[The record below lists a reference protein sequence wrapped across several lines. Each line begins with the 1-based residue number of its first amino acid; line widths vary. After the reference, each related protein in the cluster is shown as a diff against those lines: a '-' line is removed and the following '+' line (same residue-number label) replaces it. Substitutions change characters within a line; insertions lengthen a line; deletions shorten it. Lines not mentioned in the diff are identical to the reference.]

1 MINAISG
8 ISYNPANM
16 PQSNNFLHFFN
27 EAIAAGY
34 DPAEAKK
41 WANKKVKEEREKKLK
56 DRKVDNSNKTKQS
69 KQEIDRRV

>member
-8 ISYNPANM
+8 ITYNPANM
-16 PQSNNFLHFFN
+16 QQSNSFIHYFN

-41 WANKKVKEEREKKLK
+41 WATNKVKEEREKKLK
-56 DRKVDNSNKTKQS
+56 ERKVKNSDKSKQS
-69 KQEIDRRV
+69 KEGIDRRA